1 MSFKKGIPQ
10 NQEVLIPRK
19 ACDYLPE
26 NHLAKVIY
34 TVVDKLELSN
44 IYTKYS
50 EIGQNAY
57 NPKMMLRLLFYH
69 YSIGT
74 CSSRKISNSCYER
87 LDTMYLSDG
96 LTPSHDRISD
106 FRKEN
111 LDEIKDLFVQIV
123 IIGNELGLVKFNNI
137 NASIDGTK
145 LKANASSKLSKTE
158 DEFEKLHE
166 KINKEISELLEKA
179 NKIDEEED
187 NESESEIIKKI
198 NSGESRKKAID
209 EAIKKIQQKKDLM
222 KHNIIQIK
230 NREPTEAE
238 LKRIEK
244 QKINSTD
251 NDAKFMKQRNGLIK
265 PAYNGQIVV
274 DEQEQFILAN
284 DVTTD
289 CNDQHQLIFMIEET
303 IKNINCNPKSLK
315 GDNGFF
321 PELEIATRLYPEINF
336 FIDDRNRRKK
346 DIDYRIILVKYS
358 EEKLLNLLKLLSPEG
373 EKEYKKRMHTVEP
386 VFGNLKENTG
396 IKTFLLRG
404 ISKVKGEFNLMCIG
418 HNLKKITKFINKNN
432 LIHAIATQKIQKK
445 QKNNNKNEFKT
456 LNMTF
461 LQKKLELFSYKCLN

>member
-1 MSFKKGIPQ
+1 
-10 NQEVLIPRK
+10 
-19 ACDYLPE
+19 
-26 NHLAKVIY
+26 
-34 TVVDKLELSN
+34 
-44 IYTKYS
+44 
-50 EIGQNAY
+50 
-57 NPKMMLRLLFYH
+57 MLRLLFYH

-209 EAIKKIQQKKDLM
+209 EAIKKVQQKKDLM